1 MEILVGKGG
10 NQSMPITDETVSR
23 IHCKIEVLDTGHIAV
38 TNLSAA
44 GTFLNGA
51 KLVKRTLVNREDQLQ
66 LGPRF
71 KATIRELIESEDYSA
86 YTCHQV
92 VRRKY
97 QTSGALQVF
106 LSTSAQRSNDQ
117 LTQYAI
123 PVAKSAQAYYLMDEG
138 KYWEAQNLIYEAG
151 DTLYDMQ
158 DGSEL
163 LQGVYASVLTICA
176 RLYQKVSR
184 LDVALETVKDAAG
197 IFERLPLGIAGS
209 SAEQRR
215 ETFDLTAEVLSQ
227 LGDETQAAEYKNKQ

>member
-51 KLVKRTLVNREDQLQ
+51 KLVKRTLVNRDAQLQ

-71 KATIRELIESEDYSA
+71 TATVRELIESEDYAA

-97 QTSGALQVF
+97 QSSSALQVF
-106 LSTSAQRSNDQ
+106 LSTSAQRASDQ
-117 LTQYAI
+117 LTKYAI
-123 PVAKSAQAYYLMDEG
+123 PVAKSAQACYLMEEG

-151 DTLYDMQ
+151 DALYDMQ
-158 DGSEL
+158 DGSEI
-163 LQGVYASVLTICA
+163 LQGIYSTVLTVCA
-176 RLYQKVSR
+176 RLYLLVGR
-184 LDVALETVKDAAG
+184 LDMGLEAVKGAAG
-197 IFERLPLGIAGS
+197 IFDRLPADIPGS
-209 SAEQRR
+209 SKEQRR
-215 ETFDLTAEVLSQ
+215 EAYDLAAEIFTK
-227 LGDETQAAEYKNKQ
+227 LGDQEQAAIYNNKV

>member
-1 MEILVGKGG
+1 MDILVGKGG

-23 IHCKIEVLDTGHIAV
+23 IHCKIEVMDTGHIAV

-51 KLVKRTLVNREDQLQ
+51 KLVKQTLVNRDDKLQ
-66 LGPRF
+66 FGSRF
-71 KATIRELIESEDYSA
+71 TATVRELIESEDYAS

-97 QTSGALQVF
+97 QSSGALQVF
-106 LSTSAQRSNDQ
+106 LSTSAQRASNQ

-158 DGSEL
+158 DGSEI
-163 LQGVYASVLTICA
+163 LQGVYATVLAVCA
-176 RLYQKVSR
+176 RLYLKIGR
-184 LDVALETVKDAAG
+184 LDMGLEAVKGAVG
-197 IFERLPLGIAGS
+197 IFDRLPIDVPGNS
-209 SAEQRR
+209 TEQRR
-215 ETFDLTAEVLSQ
+215 ETFDLAAEILTQ
-227 LGDETQAAEYKNKQ
+227 LGAPEQADIYKNKV

>member
-23 IHCKIEVLDTGHIAV
+23 IHCKIEVLDSGHIAV

-44 GTFLNGA
+44 GTFINGLR
-51 KLVKRTLVNREDQLQ
+51 LVKRTLVNRDAQLQ

-71 KATIRELIESEDYSA
+71 TATVRELIESEDYAA

-97 QTSGALQVF
+97 QSSSALQVF
-106 LSTSAQRSNDQ
+106 LSTSAQRVSDK
-117 LTQYAI
+117 LTRYAI
-123 PVAKSAQAYYLMDEG
+123 PVAKSAQAYYLIDEG

-158 DGSEL
+158 DGSDL
-163 LQGVYASVLTICA
+163 LQGIYATMLVVCA
-176 RLYQKVSR
+176 RLY
-184 LDVALETVKDAAG
+184 LEVGRMDTGLEAIKGAIS
-197 IFERLPLGIAGS
+197 IFDRLPSDCLGNS
-209 SAEQRR
+209 VKQR
-215 ETFDLTAEVLSQ
+215 EEANKILSMINERM
-227 LGDETQAAEYKNKQ
+227 GNN

>member
-1 MEILVGKGG
+1 MDILVGKGG
-10 NQSMPITDETVSR
+10 NQSLPITDESVSR
-23 IHCKIEVLDTGHIAV
+23 IHCKIEVMDTGHIAV

-51 KLVKRTLVNREDQLQ
+51 KLVKRTLVNRDDKLQ

-71 KATIRELIESEDYSA
+71 TATVRELIESEDYAA

-97 QTSGALQVF
+97 QSSSALQVF
-106 LSTSAQRSNDQ
+106 LSTSAQRVSNQ

-158 DGSEL
+158 DGSEI
-163 LQGVYASVLTICA
+163 LQGIYATVLTVCA
-176 RLYQKVSR
+176 RLYFLVGR
-184 LDVALETVKDAAG
+184 LDMGLDAVKGAVS
-197 IFERLPLGIAGS
+197 IFDRLPADVPGS
-209 SAEQRR
+209 SIEQRK
-215 ETFDLTAEVLSQ
+215 ETYNLAAEILTQ
-227 LGDETQAAEYKNKQ
+227 LGYHEQAAIYNNI

>member
-1 MEILVGKGG
+1 MDILVGKGG

-23 IHCKIEVLDTGHIAV
+23 IHCKIEVLDSGHIAV

-51 KLVKRTLVNREDQLQ
+51 KLVKRTLVNRDDKLQ

-71 KATIRELIESEDYSA
+71 TATVRELIESEDYAA

-97 QTSGALQVF
+97 QSSGALQVF
-106 LSTSAQRSNDQ
+106 LSTSAQRASDQ

-123 PVAKSAQAYYLMDEG
+123 PVAKSAQAYYLMEEG

-163 LQGVYASVLTICA
+163 LQGIYATALTVCA
-176 RLYQKVSR
+176 RLYLLVGR
-184 LDVALETVKDAAG
+184 LDVGLEAIKGAAG
-197 IFERLPLGIAGS
+197 IFDRLPTDVPGCS
-209 SAEQRR
+209 TEQRR
-215 ETFDLTAEVLSQ
+215 ETFDLAFEILTK
-227 LGDETQAAEYKNKQ
+227 LGDQEQAAIYNNKE